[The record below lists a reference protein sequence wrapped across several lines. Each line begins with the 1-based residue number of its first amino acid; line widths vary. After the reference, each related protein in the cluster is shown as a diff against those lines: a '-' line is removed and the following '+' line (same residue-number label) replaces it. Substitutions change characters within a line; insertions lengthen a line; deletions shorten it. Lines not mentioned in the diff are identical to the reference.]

1 MKYLSLM
8 STKTKIK
15 CAGIILLAFAGAFLA
30 SLWPVLLGNFF
41 SGLTSGTTGT
51 FRDGVT
57 ALTALSLMCLSAE
70 SITILRRVL
79 MDCIIA
85 SHESELRSKTIS
97 KLLKMPVSY
106 YAGTLS
112 GEKTAQLNQGVSGL
126 SQLIKVLCSDVF
138 TAILTAACTLI
149 QVFFNAPPVMVLI
162 MLAYLA
168 SSIAISFR
176 QIRSQNGIREDIVAK
191 KNALDG
197 QICQFIANLEL
208 IRSMHAE
215 SYEANRLK
223 PSVESI
229 CATEKRH
236 HKYMGTFDELK
247 NICKILFLAL
257 LLGMSLALF
266 FQGRMAAGAGL
277 SVTLLF
283 LQLIK
288 PIDDVYR
295 FMDETASSA
304 VKAKPLLELT
314 SGHPDPVFDIP
325 SSSGRVLS
333 DEIKFKHV
341 SVTNPGRT
349 KVLAEYED
357 LSLPTDKK
365 VALKGPSGCGKTTLI
380 RCLNRYYPYT
390 RGHISFLGR
399 DLDQYSQKEL
409 SELLYYVPQSAFFFS
424 GTIRE
429 NLIYGLERDCTD
441 SELLDTLEKV
451 CLTGSFK
458 GALGERGQ
466 RILERNISE
475 GAGNLS
481 GGQRQRLALAR
492 AFLRT
497 PRLYAL
503 DESTAGLDEHT
514 ADLVLTNFERHAAT
528 SGAGILYI
536 SHDSNVVGRCD
547 VVIEISNS
555 LNNTAE
561 KEAKTNENAYEQ
573 RKGTIIYRERT
584 QAPRRA
590 AGAAS

>member
-1 MKYLSLM
+1 MKYLSLI

-15 CAGIILLAFAGAFLA
+15 CVGIILLAFTGAFLA
-30 SLWPVLLGNFF
+30 SLWPLLLGNFF
-41 SGLTSGTTGT
+41 SDLTAGTTSS
-51 FRDGVT
+51 FREGVT
-57 ALTALSLMCLSAE
+57 ALTALSVLYLAAE
-70 SITILRRVL
+70 SMTILRRVL

-106 YAGTLS
+106 CADTLS

-149 QVFFNAPPVMVLI
+149 QVFFNAPPVMALI
-162 MLAYLA
+162 MLTYLTA
-168 SSIAISFR
+168 SIVISLC

-191 KNALDG
+191 KNSLDG
-197 QICQFIANLEL
+197 QICQSIANLEL

-215 SYEANRLK
+215 SYETDRLK

-229 CATEKRH
+229 CTTEKRH

-247 NICKILFLAL
+247 NGCKVLFLAL
-257 LLGMSLALF
+257 LLGEVLVLF
-266 FQGRMAAGAGL
+266 FKGRIAAGSGL
-277 SVTLLF
+277 SIALLF

-304 VKAKPLLELT
+304 VKAKSLLELAA
-314 SGHPDPVFDIP
+314 SPQDPIFAIP
-325 SSSGRVLS
+325 SSGGRILS
-333 DEIKFKHV
+333 DEIRFEHV
-341 SVTNPGRT
+341 SVTNPDRT

-357 LSLPTDKK
+357 LCLPTNKK
-365 VALKGPSGCGKTTLI
+365 IALKGPSGCGKTTLI
-380 RCLNRYYPYT
+380 RCLNRYYPYSK
-390 RGHISFLGR
+390 GHISFLGR

-409 SELLYYVPQSAFFFS
+409 SELLYYVPQSTFFFS
-424 GTIRE
+424 GTVRE
-429 NLIYGLERDCTD
+429 NLMYGSEGNCTD
-441 SELLDTLEKV
+441 RELLDILEKV
-451 CLTGSFK
+451 CLAGSFK
-458 GALGERGQ
+458 GALGEKEPK
-466 RILERNISE
+466 ILERNISE

-497 PRLYAL
+497 PKLYAL
-503 DESTAGLDEHT
+503 DESTAGLDETT
-514 ADLVLTNFERHAAT
+514 ADMVLTNFEKHAAAC
-528 SGAGILYI
+528 GAGILYI
-536 SHDSNVVGRCD
+536 SHDSNVVSRCD
-547 VVIEISNS
+547 AIIEISNS
-555 LNNTAE
+555 LNSTVK
-561 KEAKTNENAYEQ
+561 KEAKTNEDAYEQ
-573 RKGTIIYRERT
+573 RKGTIIYGGRT
-584 QAPRRA
+584 QASRRT

>member
-1 MKYLSLM
+1 MKYFFLM

-15 CAGIILLAFAGAFLA
+15 CGGIILLAFAGAFLA

-41 SGLTSGTTGT
+41 SDLTSGTINT
-51 FRDGVT
+51 FRNGVA
-57 ALTALSLMCLSAE
+57 ALTALSLLCLSAE

-85 SHESELRSKTIS
+85 SHEAELRSKTIS

-106 YAGTLS
+106 CTDTLS

-126 SQLIKVLCSDVF
+126 SQLIKVLCNDVF
-138 TAILTAACTLI
+138 TAILTAVCTLV
-149 QVFFNAPPVMVLI
+149 QVFLNAPPVMVLV
-162 MLAYLA
+162 MLIYLTA
-168 SSIAISFR
+168 SIVISLC
-176 QIRSQNGIREDIVAK
+176 QIRSQNGIREDIVTK
-191 KNALDG
+191 KNSLDG
-197 QICQFIANLEL
+197 QICQSIGNLEL

-215 SYEANRLK
+215 SYEAKRLQ

-229 CATEKRH
+229 CITEKRH

-247 NICKILFLAL
+247 NVCKILFLSL
-257 LLGMSLALF
+257 LLGMSLVLF
-266 FQGRMAAGAGL
+266 FKGRIAAGTGL
-277 SVTLLF
+277 NITLLF

-304 VKAKPLLELT
+304 VKAKSLLELT
-314 SGHPDPVFDIP
+314 TGRQDSIFDIP
-325 SSSGRVLS
+325 SSGGRILS
-333 DEIKFKHV
+333 DEIRFEHV
-341 SVTNPGRT
+341 SVTNPERT

-357 LSLPTDKK
+357 LSLPANKK

-380 RCLNRYYPYT
+380 RCLDRYYPYT
-390 RGHISFLGR
+390 KGHISFLGK

-409 SELLYYVPQSAFFFS
+409 SELLYYIPQSTFFFS
-424 GTIRE
+424 GTVRE
-429 NLIYGLERDCTD
+429 NLIYGSERDCTD
-441 SELLDTLEKV
+441 AELLEVLEKV

-458 GALGERGQ
+458 GALGEKEQ
-466 RILERNISE
+466 RILERDISE

-497 PRLYAL
+497 PKLYAL

-514 ADLVLTNFERHAAT
+514 ADIVLTNFEKHAAAC
-528 SGAGILYI
+528 GAGILYI

-547 VVIEISNS
+547 AVIEINETLNS
-555 LNNTAE
+555 TAK
-561 KEAKTNENAYEQ
+561 KEVKTNENAYEHG
-573 RKGTIIYRERT
+573 KGTIIYRERT
-584 QAPRRA
+584 QASCRA

>member
-15 CAGIILLAFAGAFLA
+15 CAGIILLAFIGAFLS
-30 SLWPVLLGNFF
+30 SLWPVLLGSFF
-41 SGLTSGTTGT
+41 SDLTAGITGT

-57 ALTALSLMCLSAE
+57 ALTVLSFLYLSAE

-85 SHESELRSKTIS
+85 SHESELRSKTIL

-106 YAGTLS
+106 CADTLS

-138 TAILTAACTLI
+138 NAILTAVCTLV
-149 QVFFNAPPVMVLI
+149 QVFFNAPPVMALI
-162 MLAYLA
+162 MLIYLTA
-168 SSIAISFR
+168 SIIISFC
-176 QIRSQNGIREDIVAK
+176 QIRSQNGIREAIVTK
-191 KNALDG
+191 KNSLDG

-208 IRSMHAE
+208 IRCMHAE
-215 SYEANRLK
+215 SYEADRLK

-229 CATEKRH
+229 CVTEKRH
-236 HKYMGTFDELK
+236 HRYMGTFDELK
-247 NICKILFLAL
+247 NICKVLFLAL

-266 FQGRMAAGAGL
+266 FQDRIAAGAGL
-277 SVTLLF
+277 SITLLY

-304 VKAKPLLELT
+304 VKAKSLLELIT
-314 SGHPDPVFDIP
+314 SRQDPIFDIP
-325 SSSGRVLS
+325 SSGGLRLS
-333 DEIKFKHV
+333 DEIRFEYV
-341 SVTNPGRT
+341 FVTNPDRT
-349 KVLAEYED
+349 KVLAEYEE
-357 LSLPTDKK
+357 LSLPTNKK
-365 VALKGPSGCGKTTLI
+365 IALKGPSGCGKTTLL
-380 RCLNRYYPYT
+380 RCLTRYYPY
-390 RGHISFLGR
+390 RKGHIFFLGK

-409 SELLYYVPQSAFFFS
+409 SELLYYIPQSTFFFS
-424 GTIRE
+424 GTVRE
-429 NLIYGLERDCTD
+429 NLIYGLERNCTD
-441 SELLDTLEKV
+441 PELLDVLEKV
-451 CLTGSFK
+451 CLAGNFK
-458 GALGERGQ
+458 GALAEKGSK
-466 RILERNISE
+466 ILERNISE

-497 PRLYAL
+497 PKLYAL

-514 ADLVLTNFERHAAT
+514 ADMVLTNFENHAAAC
-528 SGAGILYI
+528 GAGILYI
-536 SHDSNVVGRCD
+536 SHDSNVVSRCD
-547 VVIEISNS
+547 VVIDVSNS
-555 LNNTAE
+555 LNNTDK
-561 KEAKTNENAYEQ
+561 KEVKTNEDDYEQ
-573 RKGTIIYRERT
+573 RKGTIIYGGRT
-584 QAPRRA
+584 QASCRA